1 MATRKRKGMWI
12 KNSHTK
18 PVEIEMSTRKV
29 QLAPGQ
35 KLLISAEEVRDS
47 TLRAKLQVR
56 AISIVR
62 PSTDDEEEALKKELS
77 GEGPP
82 VEPPGDDGP
91 DNDDDE

>member
-18 PVEIEMSTRKV
+18 PVEIEMSTRAV
-29 QLAPGQ
+29 QLAPGE
-35 KLLISAEEVRDS
+35 KLLLSAEEVRDT
-47 TLRAKLQVR
+47 TLRANLQVR

-62 PSTDDEEEALKKELS
+62 PSTDEEEEALGLHLR

-82 VEPPGDDGP
+82 LEAPADRLQDAPED
-91 DNDDDE
+91 